1 MEDIKEK
8 SFFGRGKPLLTVMV
22 QADNPDRTE
31 ALVRRGISEG
41 GEAFGMQFCKMRPEF
56 RTEETYRRLFTITEG
71 RPSYVTNYRHAY
83 NKEKSDDII
92 ADELVTLAKCG
103 AALCDVMA
111 DMFDRQKGEFTTDS
125 FAVNKQTELIDRLHQ
140 SGAQVL
146 MSSHVLEFTP
156 AERVVEIALEQERR
170 GADICKIVT
179 GAKNMSEQAENLRII
194 TLLKEKLSVPFLFL
208 SGGESRIIRRIGGEM
223 GCCMYLCVCEYD
235 DLATKSQPLLSDMV
249 KIRELMRAK

>member
-1 MEDIKEK
+1 MDINTK
-8 SFFGRGKPLLTVMV
+8 SFLGREEPLLTVMA
-22 QADNPDRTE
+22 QADNPDRIE
-31 ALVRRGISEG
+31 ELMKRSIPEG
-41 GEAFGMQFCKMRPEF
+41 AEAFGMQFCRMKPEY
-56 RTEETYRRLFTITEG
+56 RTEETYRRLFVHTEG
-71 RPSYVTNYRHAY
+71 RPTYVTNYRHAY

-194 TLLKEKLSVPFLFL
+194 TLLKENNKKVP
-208 SGGESRIIRRIGGEM
+208 
-223 GCCMYLCVCEYD
+223 V
-235 DLATKSQPLLSDMV
+235 TNQ
-249 KIRELMRAK
+249 